1 MCNIFINSQPL
12 QVQASTCLQEVIK
25 LSGFSDQV
33 VAVAINGE
41 FVPKSLYSQTVV
53 KDQDSIDIVKPIG
66 GG

>member
-1 MCNIFINSQPL
+1 MFNIFINSQPF
-12 QVQASTCLQEVIK
+12 QVQTSTCLQEAIR

-41 FVPKSLYSQTVV
+41 FVPKSLYSQTTLN
-53 KDQDSIDIVKPIG
+53 DQDNIDIVKPIG